1 MNLNQLENSK
11 TNQFINGGYFFQK
24 KYINPEMIEFDKT
37 CIESLDSFLFL
48 YSGNLLF

>member
-24 KYINPEMIEFDKT
+24 NDGKKKYINPEMIRR
-37 CIESLDSFLFL
+37 LA
-48 YSGNLLF
+48 